1 MMFLLRSAFWLSIV
15 YAHMPL
21 DGGAA
26 LGVVDQA
33 RSAVIAS
40 AANVVRDKCAEDGAA
55 CRAVVGA
62 AAGMILAP
70 GAERSSRPVQRADAK
85 PKAARSVNSLT
96 AGDLSPPWRGRPAKS
111 GA

>member
-26 LGVVDQA
+26 LGVVDET

-55 CRAVVGA
+55 CRALVGA

-70 GAERSSRPVQRADAK
+70 AAEHSRPVQRADAK
-85 PKAARSVNSLT
+85 PKGARSVNSLT